1 MKTETHFVVTNS
13 KGELT
18 SVCAT
23 ARSAQVAARIQG
35 NAWSKA
41 EVFFADGDWHL
52 APSAREVSLRD
63 DLEAR
68 RAERVCGK

>member
-1 MKTETHFVVTNS
+1 MTCKTETHFVVTNA

-23 ARSAQVAARIQG
+23 ARSAQIAARIQG
-35 NAWSKA
+35 NTWRKA

-52 APSAREVSLRD
+52 AN
-63 DLEAR
+63 
-68 RAERVCGK
+68 